1 MKEKRG
7 GESLRMRRRR
17 KRKSESA
24 LRVMRA
30 KFTLLKQLLPF
41 RCGNVECKITVCT
54 YKF

>member
-7 GESLRMRRRR
+7 GGSLRMRRKR
-17 KRKSESA
+17 KRESA

-30 KFTLLKQLLPF
+30 KFALFKQLLPF